1 MDLYARFGKPLQ
13 VTEITIPAYTDDAE
27 DEAIQ
32 AEIIENLYPIWFS
45 HPAIE
50 QIIYWNLVDGYA
62 HVASSDPKTIRESQ
76 GNMSLGENYYRGGLL
91 RFDMSPKPA
100 YNVIKRLIT
109 EVWHTEEQGV
119 TDECGGISFRGFY
132 GDYDIEVE
140 SCGKR
145 ETLTVALQKSSD
157 NSFTVKI

>member
-1 MDLYARFGKPLQ
+1 MDLYARLGKPLQ
-13 VTEITIPAYTDDAE
+13 VTEITIPAYSDENE

-62 HVASSDPKTIRESQ
+62 YVSSNDPIKIRESQ
-76 GNMSLGENYYRGGLL
+76 GDMTRGENYYRGGLL

-109 EVWHTEEQGV
+109 EVWHTEEQSVTNELGGV
-119 TDECGGISFRGFY
+119 SFRGFY
-132 GDYDIEVE
+132 GDYTVEIETDNGIE
-140 SCGKR
+140 RK
-145 ETLTVALQKSSD
+145 TVKLSKNGE
-157 NSFTVKI
+157 NSFTLAI